1 MTDAI
6 TPANGHRP
14 RAESARNARHDQRNM
29 SGYDARTWEE
39 SMMASDSGKA
49 SARPTR
55 QPTRQPQQPGAVSPA
70 GWFQPTGGEAAP
82 PFRYGMEPARSDETA
97 EPPGYAQAAYAQEGS
112 WYTDPQPTAVHQ
124 LPSIWPWA
132 SRTEPSQVPVVG
144 PTEALRG
151 RAGGPGLAA
160 PKGAVPGLPGP
171 ERRSGW
177 QLAQQVWQESGISWD
192 SVAPAQAETH
202 PVGYGPVLAGPADSA
217 GELIQGGDEPAEAW
231 NQPAEDWNEP
241 VEDWIAPVEDL
252 DEPADYDWDEP
263 ADDDADEGWNRSAD
277 DSWDEPVDGGFE
289 AAAAPGAA
297 APGAAAPYAVAPPH
311 AAAPHATRPEP
322 AQFPHAAGFRP
333 APHAPVRPDAAWQEP
348 ARQDE
353 AWQDEAW
360 QQPGPVGP
368 VGPVGPIGPTGRIRR
383 SNTGWNDYPTGGFP
397 GQAWPMDGTGA
408 FPIQSP
414 TDPRPP
420 AFGGMP
426 LGAPVAEMAPPM
438 RAGATRPLGE
448 SDELFR
454 AWQGSVRQAAAPRR
468 HWSAPWQGTTSLRR
482 RGWQVATIGVPAAV
496 IVTVGAGALMILT
509 GRANEML
516 AVRANNGSLPAASQA
531 ASGSADGG
539 NAQGGTGVTGV
550 TLAGYPGQHGA
561 VAADSIWSA
570 SGVSLAVGAADG
582 HPAIWRRSGDSWTLV
597 SAAVLGAI
605 PGTGTLT
612 AVAHGS
618 AGWIAVGSTAE
629 GSSGA
634 VLVFASTDGVTW
646 HPVTT
651 LASVAGP
658 DVQFYAA
665 AAGPLGY
672 AVVGRQMIG
681 GRSFATLW
689 WSADLRIWVKGDN
702 GGLDGR
708 LTASTANAVAASPA
722 GFVAVGSHG
731 AFASIWTSSDG
742 THWVLI
748 NASAPSGGQSATL
761 RQVVTSGNTIVAT
774 GFATTR
780 AGNIPLAVT
789 STDGGAHWRE
799 ITLPA
804 PGGLGVVTAL
814 TTEDNKFIAAGQAGP
829 TGAQRSVTWTSPDG
843 LGWSAATT
851 ATRVG
856 QITALAVSDGTV
868 TGTGSTQPGAD
879 PSILT
884 FPAP

>member
-14 RAESARNARHDQRNM
+14 RAESARNAPQDPQNM

-49 SARPTR
+49 SAWPRR
-55 QPTRQPQQPGAVSPA
+55 QPTRQPQQPGAASPA

-82 PFRYGMEPARSDETA
+82 PFRHGMEPARSDGTA
-97 EPPGYAQAAYAQEGS
+97 EPPGYARAAHAQEGS

-132 SRTEPSQVPVVG
+132 SRTEMPQVPVVG

-160 PKGAVPGLPGP
+160 PQGAVPGLLDPG
-171 ERRSGW
+171 RRSGW
-177 QLAQQVWQESGISWD
+177 QLAQQVWQESGISWEP
-192 SVAPAQAETH
+192 VGPAPAETH

-217 GELIQGGDEPAEAW
+217 GELVEGGDDPVEAW
-231 NQPAEDWNEP
+231 NEPAEDW
-241 VEDWIAPVEDL
+241 VAPVDDL
-252 DEPADYDWDEP
+252 AEPPAEDWDEP
-263 ADDDADEGWNRSAD
+263 ADDDWDAPAGDDWDRSAD
-277 DSWDEPVDGGFE
+277 DNWDDPVDRGFE
-289 AAAAPGAA
+289 AAAGPG
-297 APGAAAPYAVAPPH
+297 

-322 AQFPHAAGFRP
+322 VQFPHAATPRP
-333 APHAPVRPDAAWQEP
+333 TPQPTPQAPVRDDAAWQEP
-348 ARQDE
+348 ARQD
-353 AWQDEAW
+353 AAR
-360 QQPGPVGP
+360 QQP
-368 VGPVGPIGPTGRIRR
+368 GPIGPTGRIRR
-383 SNTGWNDYPTGGFP
+383 PNTGWNDYPTSGFP

-414 TDPRPP
+414 TYPGPP
-420 AFGGMP
+420 AFGAMP
-426 LGAPVAEMAPPM
+426 LGAPVAETALPI
-438 RAGATRPLGE
+438 RAGATRSLGE
-448 SDELFR
+448 PDELFR

-468 HWSAPWQGTTSLRR
+468 HWSAPWQGTTSRRR
-482 RGWQVATIGVPAAV
+482 RGWQLVTIGVPAAV

-516 AVRANNGSLPAASQA
+516 AVRANNGNLPAASQT

-539 NAQGGTGVTGV
+539 GNAQGGTVTDV

-561 VAADSIWSA
+561 VAADSMWSA
-570 SGVSLAVGAADG
+570 AGVSLAVGTADG

-597 SAAVLGAI
+597 SAAVLDAI

-612 AVAHGS
+612 TVAHGS
-618 AGWIAVGSTAE
+618 AGWIAVGSTAK
-629 GSSGA
+629 GGSGA

-651 LASVAGP
+651 LANVAGP
-658 DVQFYAA
+658 DVQFYGV

-689 WSADLRIWVKGDN
+689 WSADLRMWVKGDN

-708 LTASTANAVAASPA
+708 LTASTANAAAA
-722 GFVAVGSHG
+722 TATGFVAVGSHG
-731 AFASIWTSSDG
+731 DFASIWISSDG
-742 THWVLI
+742 AHWVLI
-748 NASAPSGGQSATL
+748 NVSAPSGARSATL
-761 RQVVTSGNTIVAT
+761 GQVVTSGNTIVAT
-774 GFATTR
+774 GFAATT
-780 AGNIPLAVT
+780 AGHVPLVVT

-799 ITLPA
+799 VALPA

-814 TTEDNKFIAAGQAGP
+814 TTEGNKFIAAGLTGGGQESQAD
-829 TGAQRSVTWTSPDG
+829 AQHPVTWTSPDG
-843 LGWSAATT
+843 LGWSAATK
-851 ATRVG
+851 ATGVR
-856 QITALAVSDGTV
+856 QITALSVSDGTI
-868 TGTGSTQPGAD
+868 TGTGITQPGAD
-879 PSILT
+879 PAIVT